1 MTRHKSER
9 VICDSS
15 SSSVLSFPASN
26 HLPMGSEMDKLINL
40 EDYRQSRQ
48 VDKSVVVVP
57 VPTKGAEIL
66 LFTGIQVEYKDA
78 PLLAPSPSPF
88 ARQN

>member
-1 MTRHKSER
+1 M
-9 VICDSS
+9 ICVSS
-15 SSSVLSFPASN
+15 TSSVLSFPASN

-40 EDYRQSRQ
+40 DEYRQSRQ
-48 VDKSVVVVP
+48 VDKTVVIAP
-57 VPTKGAEIL
+57 IPTKGAEIL

-78 PLLAPSPSPF
+78 PVLSTSPSPF

>member
-1 MTRHKSER
+1 
-9 VICDSS
+9 
-15 SSSVLSFPASN
+15 
-26 HLPMGSEMDKLINL
+26 MDKLINL

-57 VPTKGAEIL
+57 VPPKGAKIL

-78 PLLAPSPSPF
+78 PSLAPSPSPF

>member
-1 MTRHKSER
+1 
-9 VICDSS
+9 
-15 SSSVLSFPASN
+15 
-26 HLPMGSEMDKLINL
+26 MGSEMDKLINL

-48 VDKSVVVVP
+48 VEKSAVVVP
-57 VPTKGAEIL
+57 VPPKGAEIL
-66 LFTGIQVEYKDA
+66 LFPGIQVEYKDA